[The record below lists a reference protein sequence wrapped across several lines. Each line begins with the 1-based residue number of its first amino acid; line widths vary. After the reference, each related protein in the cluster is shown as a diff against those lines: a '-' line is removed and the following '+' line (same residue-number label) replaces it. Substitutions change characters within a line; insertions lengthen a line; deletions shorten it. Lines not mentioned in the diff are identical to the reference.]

1 MNGRD
6 SVVFDGAEYPVSVV
20 FSPKRRTIG
29 LTVKADGEIVL
40 RVPKNA
46 SREEAIAFAQSK
58 AEWIVKHLE
67 QFAARQVPHQGY
79 ADGDTIPFFGET
91 YVIRRVSGRCVSARF
106 AVEPGTEGSGK
117 EAGGEAEDAPESGAE
132 SAPRVLLLTVPE
144 DFSAEEA
151 EDACR
156 SAVMYL
162 FRREGT
168 RRLKPFAE
176 KYAKLSGV
184 AAPQI
189 RVRHQERKW
198 GCCTPKNGI
207 IINVNVLLGP
217 VFVIEYLVAHE
228 VCHLRFRNHQ
238 QEFWAEVERVMPGYR
253 EAEAVLKKEGWKW
266 VF

>member
-29 LTVKADGEIVL
+29 LTVKADGEVVL
-40 RVPKNA
+40 RVPENA
-46 SREEAIAFAQSK
+46 SREEALSFAQSK

-67 QFAARQVPHQGY
+67 RFSRREIPHRGY
-79 ADGDTIPFFGET
+79 ADGDVISFFGKE
-91 YVIRRVSGRCVSARF
+91 YVIRRAAGRCVSARF
-106 AVEPGTEGSGK
+106 EEDAGD
-117 EAGGEAEDAPESGAE
+117 EAGGRS
-132 SAPRVLLLTVPE
+132 RVLLLTVPE
-144 DFSAEEA
+144 DFSADEA
-151 EDACR
+151 EEACR

-176 KYAKLSGV
+176 KYAALCGV
-184 AAPQI
+184 PVPQV

-217 VFVIEYLVAHE
+217 VFVIEYLAAHE

-238 QEFWAEVERVMPGYR
+238 QEFWAEVSRVMPEYR
-253 EAEAVLKKEGWKW
+253 EAERVLKEEGWKW